1 MPSLRAFYKL
11 FGVKIHLILIL
22 RKGVKGL
29 LGQPTYRIA
38 TKPLYDGFCDDF
50 TDTF

>member
-1 MPSLRAFYKL
+1 MPSLRVFYKL
-11 FGVKIHLILIL
+11 SGVKIHLILIL
-22 RKGVKGL
+22 RKSVKGL

-38 TKPLYDGFCDDF
+38 TKPIYGGFCDDS